1 MKETSKIK
9 LSINKH
15 DLIFVEQLLN
25 KDQTDITTW
34 RGKENI
40 TKKIPKWF
48 KQIQKRLAEEENS
61 AKGEKETKQNLYT
74 TKMAES
80 SGTLGKKADKLQRCI
95 GCPKNIKRKG
105 CYFKYQKDL
114 LSEVIVDK
122 KKKIHAEIS
131 ELLGSQMQQIRNVT
145 IREDIQQ
152 RVLTRKKP
160 ELRNDEDISR
170 SGRGIVKNIQRIETS
185 ENSHSENRCSKNE
198 EEKRRN
204 ENKNMYNN
212 NNKEKEFRYRNKGEK
227 RRRKIRN
234 GSYRDSNNGHKN
246 PPCTAKYIYE
256 LS

>member
-1 MKETSKIK
+1 
-9 LSINKH
+9 
-15 DLIFVEQLLN
+15 QLLN

-185 ENSHSENRCSKNE
+185 EN
-198 EEKRRN
+198 
-204 ENKNMYNN
+204 
-212 NNKEKEFRYRNKGEK
+212 
-227 RRRKIRN
+227 
-234 GSYRDSNNGHKN
+234 
-246 PPCTAKYIYE
+246 
-256 LS
+256 